1 MGPSIILLNI
11 VDLIFYLIFCHVGI
25 TRQLVQFIT
34 ALNNAR
40 ELGVLIVRYEESR
53 VLNVWYLSLKR

>member
-1 MGPSIILLNI
+1 VGPSIILLNI

-25 TRQLVQFIT
+25 THQPVQFIT

-53 VLNVWYLSLKR
+53 VLNV

>member
-25 TRQLVQFIT
+25 TRQPVQFIT

-53 VLNVWYLSLKR
+53 VLNV